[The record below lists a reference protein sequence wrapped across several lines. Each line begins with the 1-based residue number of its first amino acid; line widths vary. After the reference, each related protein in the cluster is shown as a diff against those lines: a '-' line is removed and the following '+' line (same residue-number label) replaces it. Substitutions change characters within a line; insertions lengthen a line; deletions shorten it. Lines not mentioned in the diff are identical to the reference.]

1 MASKQDSASR
11 AGRPRIS
18 ATRALL
24 YTLIVLIFIFVQLP
38 MLWMVVTAFRVK
50 GTAFRLDMIPNVRV
64 QTPPSEFDPFA
75 LPRVG
80 QGERVLHF
88 EYVDPEAASV
98 VVQWRG
104 GDTDEAKSVD
114 LQKALSGVWFADAA
128 VDPALFTFIATFDYR
143 FSVDGGEPIPDPRH
157 PELTTGEGDWT
168 RVVVEG
174 TAFGLGGDLG
184 RDEDRFKIYVSES
197 GGGVARILADPGS
210 SLSILIGEARRIDL
224 PETAPGVYGATFEL
238 GDEATYRIVRR
249 RGWSEA
255 FAEMYTLDNFKAILM
270 SEDFNFTRY
279 FMNSLVVATLAGLL
293 TVFLCTLGGYAFAV
307 KQFHFREP
315 LFRILLASM
324 LIPGMIFM
332 VPQFSI
338 ILKLGWMNS
347 YQGMIVPHLANVFG
361 LFLMRQY
368 ISQIPRDLFNA
379 AEIDGANEM
388 QLFRNIVIPVCL
400 PIMATLFLLTF
411 VSQWSN
417 FLWQLIVNTGD
428 SPLVTLPVGLQQ
440 FKGQNSNDW
449 EKIMAG
455 ACFSILPITVL
466 FISLQRYFI
475 QGLTAGAV
483 KE

>member
-1 MASKQDSASR
+1 MASRQDSTSR
-11 AGRPRIS
+11 AGRPRTS
-18 ATRALL
+18 ATRALI

-64 QTPPSEFDPFA
+64 HTPPSEFDPFA

-80 QGERVLHF
+80 EGERVLHF
-88 EYVDPEAASV
+88 EYADAEAASV
-98 VVQWRG
+98 EVQWRG
-104 GDTDEAKSVD
+104 AEAGEARSAD
-114 LQKALSGVWFADAA
+114 LQRALGGNWFADVA
-128 VDPALFTFIATFDYR
+128 VDPALFTFTATFDYR
-143 FSVDGGEPIPDPRH
+143 FSINGGEPIPDPRL
-157 PELTTGEGDWT
+157 PELTTAEGDWT

-174 TAFGLGGDLG
+174 TTFGWGGDLG
-184 RDEDRFKIYVSES
+184 RDGDRFKVYVSEA
-197 GGGVARILADPGS
+197 GGVARVMADPGS
-210 SLSILIGEARRIDL
+210 SLSILLGDTRRIDL
-224 PETAPGVYGATFEL
+224 PETAAGVYEATFDPGV
-238 GDEATYRIVRR
+238 EATYRIVRR

-255 FAEMYTLDNFKAILM
+255 FAEMYTLDNFKAILL
-270 SEDFNFTRY
+270 SEDFNFGRY
-279 FMNSLVVATLAGLL
+279 FMNSLVVATLAGFL

-315 LFRILLASM
+315 IFRILLASM

-338 ILKLGWMNS
+338 VLKLGWMNS

-379 AEIDGANEM
+379 AEIDGANEL
-388 QLFRNIVIPVCL
+388 QLFRNVVIPVCL

-466 FISLQRYFI
+466 FVTLQKYFI

>member
-1 MASKQDSASR
+1 M
-11 AGRPRIS
+11 
-18 ATRALL
+18 
-24 YTLIVLIFIFVQLP
+24 YTLIVLIFVFVQLP

-50 GTAFRLDMIPNVRV
+50 GTAFRLDMIPNITV

-88 EYVDPEAASV
+88 EFADEQASSV
-98 VVQWRG
+98 EVQWRAG
-104 GDTDEAKSVD
+104 AADDPTEAQSAD
-114 LQKALSGVWFADAA
+114 LKRALDGNWFADVA
-128 VDPALFTFIATFDYR
+128 VDPSVFTFTATFDYR
-143 FSVDGGEPIPDPRH
+143 YSIDGGEPIPDPRR
-157 PELTTGEGDWT
+157 PELTTAEGDWT

-174 TAFGLGGDLG
+174 TTFGLGADRGSDG
-184 RDEDRFKIYVSES
+184 DRFKVYVSEG
-197 GGGVARILADPGS
+197 GGGVARVIADPGL
-210 SLSILIGEARRIDL
+210 SLSILLGEAPRIDL
-224 PETAPGVYGATFEL
+224 PETSAGVYEATFEP
-238 GDEATYRIVRR
+238 GGEATYRIVRR
-249 RGWSEA
+249 RGWGEA
-255 FAEMYTLDNFKAILM
+255 VAEMYTLDNFKAILG
-270 SEDFNFTRY
+270 SEDFNFGRY
-279 FMNSLVVATLAGLL
+279 FMNSLVVATFAGLL
-293 TVFLCTLGGYAFAV
+293 TVLLCTLGGYAFAV

-315 LFRILLASM
+315 IFRILLASM

-338 ILKLGWMNS
+338 VLKLGWMNS

-368 ISQIPRDLFNA
+368 ISQIPGDLFNA
-379 AEIDGANEM
+379 AEIDGASEL
-388 QLFRNIVIPVCL
+388 QLFRNVVIPVCL

-466 FISLQRYFI
+466 FVTLQKYFI